1 MTPREADRRLRLL
14 ESAVLTL
21 HPDAELRATDLERWA
36 ATVSDGA
43 LMRAEQLCGAL
54 AADPGREGQPM
65 GELGCALVECA
76 CLDAD
81 PGDADPVRRSYL
93 AGQPHDPSDL
103 GMAGLRARVE
113 RWIADPA
120 RAFMRGADVRSWLA
134 WHGVAVEQLSPG
146 ELVRLAALLQVLEAH
161 PGEAATLQPD
171 VIWAVIGRDG
181 RRKWHGIA

>member
-1 MTPREADRRLRLL
+1 
-14 ESAVLTL
+14 
-21 HPDAELRATDLERWA
+21 
-36 ATVSDGA
+36 
-43 LMRAEQLCGAL
+43 
-54 AADPGREGQPM
+54 
-65 GELGCALVECA
+65 
-76 CLDAD
+76 
-81 PGDADPVRRSYL
+81 
-93 AGQPHDPSDL
+93 
-103 GMAGLRARVE
+103 MAGLRARVE

-120 RAFMRGADVRSWLA
+120 RAFMRGADVRGWLA